1 MYVFENT
8 SPNDGS
14 KLAPVTAHSLG
25 EIRKR
30 IHRTHTA
37 FEEWSRVDISERATF
52 LHRIADLLIAHAQNL
67 ATLMALEMGKP
78 LAQGKAETEKCALA
92 CRYFADH
99 AARMLAD
106 DHIPTEY
113 SQSYV
118 AYRPLGTVLAIM
130 PWNFPLWQV
139 FRFAAPALMAGNVI
153 LLKHAP
159 NTFGCAQAI
168 EQLIL
173 DAGLPTGLL
182 TNIYAEVRH
191 IPAVMRSPFVH
202 AVTFTGSTKAGMSV
216 AKNAGAALKKSVLE
230 LGGSDAYLILEDA
243 DIEQAVE
250 SCVTSRCI
258 NSGQSCIAAKRFIVP
273 RTILGQV
280 EELFLQKLSAKRFGS
295 PFDPT
300 TDLGPLARHDL
311 RDSLHSQVER
321 SIAAGA
327 KLLLGGT
334 LPDHPGAFYAP
345 TLLTNVAPSMP
356 AYHEELFGPAA
367 AIIPADSE
375 VDAVRIANDSVY
387 GLGAAVFTRDV
398 ARGEIIA
405 RSLINA
411 GTCYVNDYVKS
422 DVRLPFGGIKHSGFG
437 RELSTLGIREF
448 VNAKTVCVR

>member
-1 MYVFENT
+1 MQVFQNT
-8 SPNDGS
+8 NPTDGS
-14 KLAPVTAHSLG
+14 SLASFPSHSIT
-25 EIRKR
+25 EIQQR
-30 IHRTHTA
+30 ILSTHHA
-37 FEEWSRVDISERATF
+37 FEDWSRLEITDRSHYLHVIANLLLERSDTF
-52 LHRIADLLIAHAQNL
+52 

-78 LAQGKAETEKCALA
+78 LAHGKAEAEKCALA

-99 AARMLAD
+99 APQMLAD
-106 DHIPTEY
+106 EHIPTEFT
-113 SQSYV
+113 QSYV
-118 AYRPLGTVLAIM
+118 SYRPLGTVLAIM

-139 FRFAAPALMAGNVI
+139 FRFAAPALMAGNAI
-153 LLKHAP
+153 LLKPAP

-168 EQLIL
+168 EQLII
-173 DAGLPTGLL
+173 DSGVPQRIF

-191 IPAVMRSPFVH
+191 IPAVIRSPYIQ

-216 AKNAGAALKKSVLE
+216 AKHAGAALKKSVLE

-243 DIEQAVE
+243 DIGQAVE

-273 RTILGQV
+273 RTILSQV
-280 EELFLQKLSAKRFGS
+280 EELFLQKLSTKRFGS

-311 RDSLHSQVER
+311 RNALHSQVEH
-321 SIAAGA
+321 SITAGA

-334 LPDHPGAFYAP
+334 IPDHPGAFYPP
-345 TLLTNVAPSMP
+345 TLLTNVTPSMP
-356 AYHEELFGPAA
+356 AYHEELFGPVA

-375 VDAVRIANDSVY
+375 ADAIRIANDSVY
-387 GLGAAVFTRDV
+387 GLGAAVFTQDS
-398 ARGEIIA
+398 ARGEVIA

>member
-14 KLAPVTAHSLG
+14 KLASVTAHSLG
-25 EIRKR
+25 EITKR
-30 IHRTHTA
+30 IRRTHTA
-37 FEEWSRVDISERATF
+37 FEEWSRVDISKRATF
-52 LHRIADLLIAHAQNL
+52 LHRIADLLIARAQDL

-78 LAQGKAETEKCALA
+78 LAQGKAEAEKCALA

-106 DHIPTEY
+106 DHIPTEF
-113 SQSYV
+113 SKSYV

-139 FRFAAPALMAGNVI
+139 FRFAAPALMSGNAI

-173 DAGLPTGLL
+173 DSGVPTGLL
-182 TNIYAEVRH
+182 SNIYSEVRH
-191 IPAVMRSPFVH
+191 IPAVMRSPFIH

-243 DIEQAVE
+243 DIELAVE

-273 RTILGQV
+273 RTILAQV

-295 PFDPT
+295 PFDQL

-311 RDSLHSQVER
+311 RDALHSQVVR
-321 SIAAGA
+321 SVASGA
-327 KLLLGGT
+327 TLLLGGT
-334 LPDHPGAFYAP
+334 LPDHPGAFYPP

-375 VDAVRIANDSVY
+375 ADAIRIANDSVY

-398 ARGEIIA
+398 ARGEVIA

>member
-14 KLAPVTAHSLG
+14 TRAPVVAHTPAELQ
-25 EIRKR
+25 KR
-30 IHRTHTA
+30 IIRTHHA
-37 FEEWSRVDISERATF
+37 FEEWSRADMTLRARF
-52 LHRIADLLIAHAQNL
+52 LHTIADLLIARAHDL
-67 ATLMALEMGKP
+67 AALMALEMGKP
-78 LAQGKAETEKCALA
+78 LAQGKAEAEKCALA

-99 AARMLAD
+99 APQMLAD
-106 DHIPTEY
+106 EHIPTEFT
-113 SQSYV
+113 QSYV
-118 AYRPLGTVLAIM
+118 SYRPLGTVLAIM

-139 FRFAAPALMAGNVI
+139 FRFAAPALMAGNGI

-173 DAGLPTGLL
+173 DAGLPSGLL

-191 IPAVMRSPFVH
+191 IPAVMRSPIVH

-243 DIEQAVE
+243 NIEQAAE

-273 RTILGQV
+273 RTILNQV
-280 EELFLQKLSAKRFGS
+280 EEVFFQKLSAKRFGS

-311 RDSLHSQVER
+311 RDALHSQVER

-334 LPDHPGAFYAP
+334 LPDHPGAFYPP

-375 VDAVRIANDSVY
+375 ADAIRIANDSVY

-398 ARGEIIA
+398 ARGEVIA